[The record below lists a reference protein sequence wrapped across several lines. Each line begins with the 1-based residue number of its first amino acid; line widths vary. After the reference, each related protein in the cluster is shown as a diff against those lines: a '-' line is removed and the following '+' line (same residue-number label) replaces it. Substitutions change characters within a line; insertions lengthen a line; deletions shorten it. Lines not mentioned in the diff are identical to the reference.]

1 MSIKEE
7 NVMATKLKAVE
18 GLNKVE
24 LFFKKKNPAV
34 KLCVGELTVKD

>member
-7 NVMATKLKAVE
+7 NAMETKLKAVE

-24 LFFKKKNPAV
+24 LFLKKKHTKTLLSNYV
-34 KLCVGELTVKD
+34 WVS